1 MLVTTILQFSQLA
14 ILARF
19 LTPEQFGLMALV
31 TVVIGFSQAFV
42 DMGMSNA
49 IIHKQT
55 NCQLHLSTL
64 FWLTILA
71 GICITGLVFISA
83 SWVTNFYEAPEL
95 QPLIQLVSLAFV
107 ISALGSQYKVLF
119 QKELQFKVIAIVEL
133 CSVCCAFIVAI
144 SMAVL
149 NFGVYALVVANITMT
164 LVSSM
169 LFFILGTRSIYV
181 PKFHFRWHEAR
192 GYVGFG
198 AYQMGERTINYFSAN
213 IDKILIGKFLGV
225 GDAGIY
231 NLAWQLINF
240 PLRKINPMVNKVAM
254 PIYGRV
260 QQDNKLIDTYYCLTM
275 IIISMMVAPFTV
287 YLSFFSE
294 LVVEVVY
301 GNDWISASP
310 VVSILAVVGL
320 VRALGNP
327 GGGLLIAL
335 GYAKVCFWWN
345 VVWGG
350 ALICAMYITLVYFP
364 DIKTAPLTF
373 LFLSV
378 VFAIIWHVLM
388 HKIAGVTYGSL
399 IKRLLGIVMI
409 SIAAC
414 LFANEVVSLFEGF
427 YPSILLVISLLACSL
442 IYIPYLFVFERNVLA
457 NLKSGKV
464 EN

>member
-1 MLVTTILQFSQLA
+1 MIVTTVLQFSQLA

-19 LTPEQFGLMALV
+19 LSPEQFGLMALV
-31 TVVIGFSQAFV
+31 MVVIGFSQVFV

-71 GICITGLVFISA
+71 GICITGLVFLSA
-83 SWVTNFYEAPEL
+83 PLVANFYESPEL
-95 QPLIQLVSLAFV
+95 RPLIQLVSLAFV

-144 SMAVL
+144 GMAVL
-149 NFGVYALVVANITMT
+149 NFGVYALVFANITMT

-169 LFFILGTRSIYV
+169 LFFILGTRRVYV

-198 AYQMGERTINYFSAN
+198 AYQMGERTINYFSTN

-225 GDAGIY
+225 SSAGSY

-260 QQDNKLIDTYYCLTM
+260 QKYNKLIDAYYCLTM
-275 IIISMMVAPFTV
+275 IVISMMVVPFTV
-287 YLSFFSE
+287 YLLFFPE

-301 GNDWISASP
+301 GSDWISVSP

-320 VRALGNP
+320 FRALGNP
-327 GGGLLIAL
+327 GGGLLLAL
-335 GYAKVCFWWN
+335 GHAKICFWWN
-345 VVWGG
+345 IIWGG
-350 ALICAMYITLVYFP
+350 ALICTMYTTLIYFP

-378 VFAIIWHVLM
+378 GFATIWHLLM
-388 HKIAGVTYGSL
+388 HKVAGVRYRFL
-399 IKRLLGIVMI
+399 IKKILGLILI
-409 SIAAC
+409 SVVSC
-414 LFANEVVSLFEGF
+414 LFSNEVVSLFEGF
-427 YPSILLVISLLACSL
+427 YPSVLLVISLLACSL
-442 IYIPYLFVFERNVLA
+442 IYIPYIFVFEKNVLA
-457 NLKSGKV
+457 SFKSGRV
-464 EN
+464 R